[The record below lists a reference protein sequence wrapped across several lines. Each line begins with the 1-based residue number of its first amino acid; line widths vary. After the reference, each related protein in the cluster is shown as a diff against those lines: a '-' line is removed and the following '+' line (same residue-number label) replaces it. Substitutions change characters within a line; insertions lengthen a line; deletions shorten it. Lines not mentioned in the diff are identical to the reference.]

1 VCKKES
7 RRGQGFCLLCST
19 ITVCFLI
26 KFSVSGPILKGSVPD
41 PEPDP
46 TDPYVYGPPGSGSVI
61 YLYGMLSMFRI
72 KIVLCLM
79 NCFHYLA

>member
-1 VCKKES
+1 VSKKES

-19 ITVCFLI
+19 GTIPVCFLI

-46 TDPYVYGPPGSGSVI
+46 TDPYVYGPPRSGSVI
-61 YLYGMLSMFRI
+61 YLYGLLSMFGK
-72 KIVLCLM
+72 KINVSYV
-79 NCFHYLA
+79 F